1 MPSLILDDSSIKEM
15 RSFYNEEL
23 DKTLQRLEHIKSVL
37 ESLGDGAPR
46 IEITVKGARTT
57 AGSVAK
63 TSSVKSTPRTRKSKK
78 RPGPVSKWD
87 KMITGILKDKDIPL
101 TYEQLTDEI
110 MIREKRNLSQRKST
124 KAAVTNTVFR
134 LRKEDRLKTF
144 AKGGRE
150 KFVALMNWFDGDG
163 SISDT
168 YLGKA
173 TLSTSKRGKVVPRK
187 KVTTTKKA
195 APKAIVDIPKDK
207 TSVRRPAKKGTTA
220 KK

>member
-1 MPSLILDDSSIKEM
+1 MPSLKLDDSSIQEM
-15 RSFYNEEL
+15 KAFYNEEL
-23 DKTLQRLEHIKSVL
+23 NKTIQRLEHIKSVL

-46 IEITVKGARTT
+46 IEITVKGSR
-57 AGSVAK
+57 GSVSGRSPKAEK
-63 TSSVKSTPRTRKSKK
+63 VISKSRRSKK

-87 KMITGILKDKDIPL
+87 SIITGILKEKDTPL

-110 MIREKRNLSQRKST
+110 MIREKRNLAQRKNT
-124 KAAVTNTVFR
+124 KATVTNTVFR

-163 SISDT
+163 SISET
-168 YLGKA
+168 YLEKA
-173 TLSTSKRGKVVPRK
+173 SLSTRKGGKVVPRK
-187 KVTTTKKA
+187 KTSTPKMATPEAKARATKSKA
-195 APKAIVDIPKDK
+195 
-207 TSVRRPAKKGTTA
+207 TAKRTPGKRTTA